1 MNSLERLHL
10 GGQHIWLD
18 NIRRALLTSG
28 KLQSYIDEFA
38 VSGLTSNPSIF
49 ERAIDGSGD
58 YDQSIAER
66 LSRNLSPETLF
77 QELAIEDLQQAA
89 DLFQPIFA
97 ATGGTDGFVSLE
109 VSPELAGDAE
119 DTIMEARRLF
129 ASAARDNLLIK
140 VPGTVEG
147 LIATE
152 ELIAIGVPVN
162 VTLLFSVE
170 HYQATAD
177 AYLRGIERRIERK
190 LDPKVTSIA
199 SLFVSRWDV
208 KSNPQLPD
216 NLKNRLGI
224 AVAAKAYDAYRQL
237 LQSDRW
243 RKLEAAGAKPQK
255 LLLASTGTKDP
266 ALPDTYYIEAL
277 ALEDTINT
285 IPEKTLLAF
294 ADHGKTDS
302 LFNND
307 VAEADRVVAATVSAG
322 IDLRAMAREL
332 QTEGGNS
339 FSNSFDRL
347 MRCLSAKSIQL
358 AESGERVH
366 F

>member
-1 MNSLERLHL
+1 MNSLEKLHR
-10 GGQHIWLD
+10 GGQRIWLD

-28 KLQSYIDEFA
+28 RLKTYIDEFA

-77 QELAIEDLQQAA
+77 QELAIEDIQQAA

-109 VSPELAGDAE
+109 VSPKLVGDAE
-119 DTIMEARRLF
+119 ATIVEARRLF
-129 ASAARDNLLIK
+129 AYAQRDNLLIK
-140 VPGTVEG
+140 VPGTAEG
-147 LIATE
+147 LVATE
-152 ELIAIGVPVN
+152 ELIAFGVPVN
-162 VTLLFSVE
+162 VTLLFSAE
-170 HYQATAD
+170 HYQATAE
-177 AYLRGIERRIERK
+177 AYLRGIERRIERN
-190 LDPKVTSIA
+190 LDPNVASVA

-208 KSNPQLPD
+208 KSNPRLPD

-224 AVAAKAYDAYRQL
+224 AVAAKTYNAYRQL
-237 LQSDRW
+237 LQSARW
-243 RKLEAAGAKPQK
+243 RQLEAAGGKPQK
-255 LLLASTGTKDP
+255 LLLASTGAKDP
-266 ALPDTYYIEAL
+266 TLPDTYYIEAL

-294 ADHGKTDS
+294 AEHGKTGS
-302 LFNND
+302 GLGKD
-307 VAEADRVVAATVSAG
+307 VAEAERVVAAIVSAG
-322 IDLRAMAREL
+322 IDLQDTAQEL
-332 QTEGGNS
+332 QVEG
-339 FSNSFDRL
+339 SNAFRKSFDQL
-347 MRCLSAKSIQL
+347 LDCLSAKSIQL

-366 F
+366 S